1 MLKTEKEI
9 KQLLA
14 KTVKQYEFEK
24 KVQHKLLEI
33 ISSTTINVLKWVLNT
48 EDVPYDFNTPNEL
61 CTIDTSDVDDT
72 TLESTKYLNNKLCEI
87 CGIKPIYGVYVNY
100 GDLDNDYRLVTNKR
114 MYKLIAETRW
124 QVDDEAII
132 NGVFKNL
139 KPDCLPDF
147 TNPSNLVQLFKIL
160 NDTVGKIDIVAPY
173 TGNKPLLFEQYVL
186 EHCVFVAL
194 SNNRFKKA
202 VCEADWY
209 LTKIRGN

>member
-24 KVQHKLLEI
+24 KVQHRLLET

-48 EDVPYDFNTPNEL
+48 EDIPYDFNSPNDI
-61 CTIDTSDVDDT
+61 CVDDTSNIEDT
-72 TLESTKYLNNKLCEI
+72 TLEGIKYLNNKLCEI
-87 CGIKPIYGVYVNY
+87 CGVKPIYGVYVNY

-114 MYKLIAETRW
+114 LYKLIAETRW
-124 QVDDEAII
+124 QVDDESI
-132 NGVFKNL
+132 FRNL

-147 TNPSNLVQLFKIL
+147 TIPSNLVQLFKIL
-160 NDTVGKIDIVAPY
+160 NDAVGKIDIVAPY
-173 TGNKPLLFEQYVL
+173 TGNKPLIFEQSVL

-194 SNNRFKKA
+194 SNNKFKKA

-209 LTKIRGN
+209 VTKIRGN